1 MKHHKRYG
9 YKEKSVNN
17 KSSMGRFLVG
27 AVLAVALS
35 SGLVA
40 CKKKEGTP
48 SGGTQLGAVPSMQKA
63 G

>member
-1 MKHHKRYG
+1 M
-9 YKEKSVNN
+9 NN

-48 SGGTQLGAVPSMQKA
+48 SGGTQLGSVSSVHKA